1 MAPDKLQC
9 ILAAHKEWLDS
20 GGARG
25 KRAVLTDAD
34 LTGADLTGA
43 VLTDADLT
51 GAVLRH
57 AVLRHADLTGAVLT
71 RAVLTG
77 ADLTGAVLTD
87 ADLTGAV
94 LRHAVLRHAVLTG
107 AVLTGAVLTG
117 AVGIIDA
124 GQDPRGYRFVGVRHT
139 DGWRVAAGCRWFT
152 IAEARAHWGIKNRD
166 ALARVSVIE
175 NGGAW

>member
-57 AVLRHADLTGAVLT
+57 AVLRH
-71 RAVLTG
+71 
-77 ADLTGAVLTD
+77 
-87 ADLTGAV
+87 
-94 LRHAVLRHAVLTG
+94 